1 MIRVLIVDDSA
12 LMRRRITD
20 ILNSDEEIE
29 VLDCVRTGTDAI
41 KKVVKMRP
49 DVITLDLAMPDIDGL
64 TVLTYIMNEVPTPVV
79 IISAN
84 VSPGGPNALK
94 ALELGAVEIVKKP
107 GGEISLDI
115 ESAEKE
121 IIRKVK
127 AASKVDVKRV
137 RAVFNMFKNIAP
149 AKLIKAPSGLSK
161 IVAVGASTGGPKAIK
176 EILPYFS
183 ADIPAAFLFVQ
194 HMPAGFTRSMA
205 ERLNWVTKIDIKEAE
220 DGDIIKAGHGYIA
233 PGDYHMVVEMR
244 GDDAVISLNKGP
256 KVNRVRPSITVM
268 MDSVVRIF
276 GARTIG
282 VLLTGMGQDGVAGMR
297 NIKNA
302 GGRTFAEDKST
313 CVVYGMPRVAIEEGI
328 IDEVLPISHMGLGI
342 MKQIKI

>member
-12 LMRRRITD
+12 FMRKRISD
-20 ILNSDEEIE
+20 ILNLDSEIE
-29 VLDCVRTGTDAI
+29 VLDCAKTGTDAI
-41 KKVVKMRP
+41 KKVVKMKP

-64 TVLTYIMNEVPTPVV
+64 TALTYIMNEVPTPVV

-84 VSPGGPNALK
+84 AAQGGQNALK
-94 ALELGAVEIVKKP
+94 ALELGAVEIVNKP
-107 GGEISLDI
+107 SGEISLDI
-115 ESAEKE
+115 EIVDQE

-127 AASKVDVKRV
+127 SASKVDVKKV

-149 AKLIKAPSGLSK
+149 AVRPKAPSGLSK
-161 IVAVGASTGGPKAIK
+161 IVAIGASTGGPKAIK

-205 ERLNWVTKIDIKEAE
+205 ERLNWLTKIDLKEAE

-233 PGDYHMVVEMR
+233 PGDYHMVVEMQS
-244 GDDAVISLNKGP
+244 DDVVIRLNEDQ

-268 MDSVVRIF
+268 MDSVVNVF
-276 GARTIG
+276 GAKTIG

-302 GGRTFAEDKST
+302 GGITLAEDESS
-313 CVVYGMPRVAIEEGI
+313 CVVYGMPRVAIEAGI
-328 IDEVLPISHMGLGI
+328 IDKVLPISHMGIEI
-342 MKQIKI
+342 MKNIKI

>member
-12 LMRRRITD
+12 LMRRRISD
-20 ILNSDEEIE
+20 ILSADGEIE
-29 VLDCVRTGTDAI
+29 ILDCAKTGSEAI
-41 KKVVKMRP
+41 KKVVKMKP
-49 DVITLDLAMPDIDGL
+49 DVITLDLSMPDIDGL
-64 TVLTYIMNEVPTPVV
+64 TALTYIMNEVPTPVV

-84 VSPGGPNALK
+84 VAAGGPNALK
-94 ALELGAVEIVKKP
+94 ALELGAVEVVNKP
-107 GGEISLDI
+107 SGEISLDI
-115 ESAEKE
+115 ELVDQE

-149 AKLIKAPSGLSK
+149 AVRTRAPSGLSK

-176 EILPYFS
+176 EILPYFA

-205 ERLNWVTKIDIKEAE
+205 ERLNWLTKIDVKEAE

-233 PGDYHMVVEMR
+233 PGDFHMLVER
-244 GDDAVISLNKGP
+244 KNDGAVIRLNSGP

-268 MDSVVRIF
+268 MDSVVKIF

-282 VLLTGMGQDGVAGMR
+282 VLLTGMGQDDVAGMR

-302 GGRTFAEDKST
+302 GGITLAEDKST

-328 IDEVLPISHMGLGI
+328 VDKVLPISHIGLEI
-342 MKQIKI
+342 IKHIKI

>member
-12 LMRRRITD
+12 LMRRRISD
-20 ILNSDEEIE
+20 ILNSDSEIE
-29 VLDCVRTGTDAI
+29 VIDCAKTGADAI
-41 KKVVKMRP
+41 KKVVKMKP

-64 TVLTYIMNEVPTPVV
+64 TALTYIMNEVPTPVV

-84 VSPGGPNALK
+84 VSAGGPNALR
-94 ALELGAVEIVKKP
+94 ALELGAVEIVNKP

-115 ESAEKE
+115 ETVDKE
-121 IIRKVK
+121 IISKVK
-127 AASKVDVKRV
+127 TASKVDVKRV

-149 AKLIKAPSGLSK
+149 AKPVKAPSGLSK

-205 ERLNWVTKIDIKEAE
+205 ERLNWLTKIDIKEAE
-220 DGDIIKAGHGYIA
+220 DGDIIQAGHGYIA
-233 PGDYHMVVEMR
+233 PGDYHMVVEAR
-244 GDDAVISLNKGP
+244 DENAVIRLNKGP

-268 MDSVVRIF
+268 MDSVVKIF

-302 GGRTFAEDKST
+302 GGITFAEDKST
-313 CVVYGMPRVAIEEGI
+313 CVVYGMPRVAIEQGI
-328 IDEVLPISHMGLGI
+328 IDKVLPISHMGIEI
-342 MKQIKI
+342 MKHIKV